1 LVKKSLNPY
10 KIKINKE
17 KIMSFKHYLG
27 ILVFLLTSGLGYS
40 QSNYG
45 EIRGKVSDKKT
56 KSPLDYATVVLKR
69 DGIVKSSTSSDENGN
84 YLFKT
89 LDPGEYQLEV
99 SYVGYQKYTATNI
112 MITSGSIKFWNIE
125 LQMMGDKDA
134 GVDLGE
140 VVIAGSKGELIDQDE
155 NKKTLSSKDIL
166 KLPQRGVGAIAN
178 TSSGVNSKGGGISF
192 LGNRTDGTRLFIDGV
207 PVIGSTA
214 MPTVGQEQIDLIQSG
229 VPAMFGDLTGGAIN
243 ITTKGPS
250 RKHSKYFEYVT
261 SSLFDKWHYNTMEMA
276 FSGPLK
282 ILNKGGGEN
291 ERVLFGYNISGH
303 LEYQKDASPTVIGS
317 WAVKDDAL
325 NNIKNNPLTE
335 NPNGGGFVPTS
346 SFLTQNDLVLNKA
359 RQNTPFYLGVING
372 KFEYTPS
379 RNSVLTFYGSVSSQQ
394 SKGYGYQSSLLN
406 FDEYALSTNQT
417 YRTYLRYTQKIGYQ
431 SGDKKESKD
440 AKKPLVT
447 DAFYSLRVD
456 YQTSLSK
463 SQHEKHRDNI
473 FDYGYIG
480 KFTHYRAPVYDY
492 VDKVQKYVIV
502 RNGKNDTV
510 TRQGY
515 WELQGFRD
523 TMITYE
529 ASDLNPLR
537 SKYTENAFDYF
548 ERAFGLRGALSDGM
562 IATYNGLLN
571 GYNLP
576 NTYSLWFN
584 PGTMLAGYS
593 KSQSERFSA
602 YAIGE
607 ASINTGKK
615 KENKH
620 DIQFGLTYEQNIQSS
635 YGLSAN
641 RLWFL
646 MPQLAN
652 KHLSNLDKV
661 TSGDYILNS
670 IQSFDNDG
678 RFLDT
683 VKYNT
688 RVDYDQQTTFDKNL
702 RAKLIAQGRTDVYGN
717 KITESSYIDVNSLS
731 PEDISLD
738 MFSADDL
745 LNKNAASNPYISY
758 YGYDYLGNRTRKR
771 FSVNDFLL
779 DKQNR
784 SLGSF
789 APIYSAAW
797 LQDKFAIKDMIF
809 RIGVRVERYD
819 ANQPTLKDPYSLYP
833 IKTVG
838 EVDEL
843 NGQVINHPDN
853 IGDDYAVYVNSAK
866 NPTKILGYRKDNT
879 WYDAQGVQVSN
890 PEILAQQTASNLI
903 QPFLV
908 DYNNKDIVKEA
919 FKDYEPQV
927 NILPRIWFSFPINK
941 DALFFANYDVLTQR
955 PTDGATFTP
964 VSSYYFLESDQDRF
978 LPNAALKPRIKTM
991 YELGYK
997 QKLSNVSAVS
1007 LIASYSEVRND
1018 FGQYRY
1024 NQAYPVSYT
1033 SYSNIDFSTNKAFRI
1048 EYQYRGVKNFQMT
1061 ANYTLLFAD
1070 GTGSN
1075 INAQSALI
1083 QANQPNLRSLY
1094 PLDVDFRHNFNSTFT
1109 YAYEGG
1115 KDYNG
1120 PIWFGK
1126 RIFENAEA
1134 SFIVLARSGAPYTAN
1149 LSPTATAQAALGTIT
1164 RSQVKGN
1171 PFGSR
1176 MPWQFKADVN
1186 ISRSFEFKKKQ
1197 IKDNRI
1203 NVTGV
1208 TVFLWVQNLFNAKI
1222 VESVYSFTGLPNDD
1236 GYLNS
1241 PAGQQAISQQINQ
1254 QSFIDLYNISMNNP
1268 FNYGAPRLIRLGL
1281 RFTL

>member
-1 LVKKSLNPY
+1 
-10 KIKINKE
+10 
-17 KIMSFKHYLG
+17 MG
-27 ILVFLLTSGLGYS
+27 AFLLSNWTFS
-40 QSNYG
+40 QANYG
-45 EIRGKVSDKKT
+45 EIRGKVIDKKT
-56 KSPLDYATVVLKR
+56 KTAMEYATVVLKR
-69 DGIVKSSTSSDENGN
+69 EGIVKSSSLTDDNGN
-84 YLFKT
+84 YFLKT

-99 SYVGYQKYTATNI
+99 SYVGYRKYEASGI
-112 MITSGSIKFWNIE
+112 LVTSASIKFWNIE
-125 LQMMGDKDA
+125 MLPLGDD
-134 GVDLGE
+134 GFDLGT
-140 VVIAGSKGELIDQDE
+140 VTVAASRTELVNVDE
-155 NKKTLSSKDIL
+155 NKKTLTSKDIM
-166 KLPQRGVGAIAN
+166 KLPQRGIGAISN
-178 TSSGVNSKGGGISF
+178 TSSGTNSSGGGISI

-207 PVIGSTA
+207 PVIGSSA

-250 RKHSKYFEYVT
+250 RRHSKYFEYVT
-261 SSLFDKWHYNTMEMA
+261 SSLFDKWHYNTFELA

-282 ILNKGGGEN
+282 IKNKGGGKD

-303 LEYQKDASPTVIGS
+303 LEYQKDGSPTVLGS
-317 WAVKDDAL
+317 WAVKDDVF
-325 NNIKNNPLTE
+325 NNIKENPLTE
-335 NPNGGGFVPTS
+335 NPQGGGFVPTS
-346 SFLTQNDLVLNKA
+346 SFLTKDDLVLNKA
-359 RQNTPFYLGVING
+359 RQNVPFYLGVVNT

-379 RNSVLTFYGSVSSQQ
+379 KNSVLTFFGSFAAQQ
-394 SKGYGYQSSLLN
+394 SKGYNYASSLLN
-406 FDEYALSTNQT
+406 FDEYSLNTNQT
-417 YRTYLRYTQKIGYQ
+417 YRAYLRYTQKIGYQ
-431 SGDKKESKD
+431 SGDKLEKG
-440 AKKPLVT
+440 AKQPLVS
-447 DAFYSLRVD
+447 DAFYSLRID
-456 YQTSLSK
+456 YQSSNSK

-480 KFTHYRAPVYDY
+480 KFTHYRAPVYEYKDQP
-492 VDKVQKYVIV
+492 QKYIIT
-502 RNGKNDTV
+502 RNGVNDTV
-510 TRQGY
+510 TRVGY
-515 WELQGFRD
+515 YELRGFRD

-537 SKYTENAFDYF
+537 SKYTENAYSYF
-548 ERAFGLRGALSDGM
+548 SDAFGLRGATSDGM
-562 IATYNGLLN
+562 IATFNGLLN
-571 GYNLP
+571 GYSLP

-584 PGTMLAGYS
+584 PGMPLAGYS

-635 YGLSAN
+635 YGLSAS

-646 MPQLAN
+646 MPQITN
-652 KHLSNLDKV
+652 SHLSNLDKV
-661 TSGDYILNS
+661 TQGEYILNS
-670 IQSFDNDG
+670 IQAFDQDG
-678 RFLDT
+678 RFLDS
-683 VKYNT
+683 VKYNV
-688 RVDYDQQTTFDKNL
+688 RVDKDQQTEFDKNL
-702 RAKLIAQGRTDVYGN
+702 RAKLISEGKTDAYGN
-717 KITESSYIDVNSLS
+717 PITESSYIDINALS
-731 PEDISLD
+731 PEDLD
-738 MFSADDL
+738 LSMFSADDL
-745 LNKNAASNPYISY
+745 LNKNSASNPYISY

-771 FSVNDFLL
+771 FSVDDFLL
-779 DKQNR
+779 NKQER
-784 SLGSF
+784 SIGSF

-809 RIGVRVERYD
+809 RVGVRIERYD
-819 ANQPTLKDPYSLYP
+819 ANQPVLKDPYSLYP
-833 IKTVG
+833 IKTAG
-838 EVDEL
+838 EITEIGSSNV
-843 NGQVINHPDN
+843 NHPDN

-866 NPTKILGYRKDNT
+866 NPTKIVGYRKDNT
-879 WYDAQGVQVSN
+879 WYDAQGVQVTN
-890 PEILAQQTASNLI
+890 PEVLAQQTSNNLI
-903 QPFLV
+903 QPYLV
-908 DYNNKDIVKEA
+908 DYSNTNIVKEA
-919 FKDYEPQV
+919 FVDYKPQV
-927 NILPRIWFSFPINK
+927 NVLPRVWFSFPINK

-955 PTDGATFTP
+955 PTDGATFAP
-964 VSSYYFLESDQDRF
+964 IRSYYFLESDQDRF

-997 QKLSNVSAVS
+997 QKLSKTSAIS
-1007 LIASYSEVRND
+1007 IIASYSEVRND
-1018 FGQYRY
+1018 FGQFRY

-1033 SYSNIDFSTNKAFRI
+1033 SYSNIDFSTNKAFRA
-1048 EYQYRGVKNFQMT
+1048 EYQYRGIKNFQMN

-1094 PLDVDFRHNFNSTFT
+1094 PLDVDFRHNFNTTFT
-1109 YAYEGG
+1109 YGYEGG

-1120 PIWFGK
+1120 PIWWGK
-1126 RIFENAEA
+1126 RVFENAEA

-1149 LSPTATAQAALGTIT
+1149 LSPTATAQARLGTVT

-1186 ISRSFEFKKKQ
+1186 FSKSFEFKKKQ
-1197 IKDNRI
+1197 VKENRI

-1208 TVFLWVQNLFNAKI
+1208 TVFLWVQNLFNTKI
-1222 VESVYSFTGLPNDD
+1222 IESVYAFTGLPNDD

-1241 PAGQQAISQQINQ
+1241 PLGEQAISQQVNQ

-1268 FNYGAPRLIRLGL
+1268 FNYASPRLIRLGL

>member
-1 LVKKSLNPY
+1 MRIKYYLTALV
-10 KIKINKE
+10 I
-17 KIMSFKHYLG
+17 
-27 ILVFLLTSGLGYS
+27 ILFSGWGYS
-40 QSNYG
+40 QSNFG
-45 EIRGKVSDKKT
+45 EIRGKVTDKKT
-56 KSPLDYATVVLKR
+56 RSAIEYATVVLNR
-69 DGIVKSSTSSDENGN
+69 DGIYKTSAQTDESGN
-84 YLFKT
+84 YFLKT
-89 LDPGEYQLEV
+89 LDPGEYQIV
-99 SYVGYQKYTATNI
+99 VTYVGYRKYVANEI
-112 MITSGSIKFWNIE
+112 QVTSASIKFWNIDLE
-125 LQMMGDKDA
+125 SLGED
-134 GVDLGE
+134 GVDLGT
-140 VVIAGSKGELIDQDE
+140 VTIAATKSGELINQDE
-155 NKKTLSSKDIL
+155 NKKTLSAKDIM

-178 TSSGVNSKGGGISF
+178 TSSGTNSKGGGISF

-243 ITTKGPS
+243 ITTKGPG
-250 RKHSKYFEYVT
+250 RKHTKYYEYIT

-282 ILNKGGGEN
+282 IINKGGGEK
-291 ERVLFGYNISGH
+291 ERVLFGYNVSGH
-303 LEYQKDASPTVIGS
+303 LEYQKDGSPTVLGS
-317 WAVKDDAL
+317 YAVKDDVFQ
-325 NNIKNNPLTE
+325 NIKENPLTP
-335 NPNGGGFVPTS
+335 NPTGAGFVPTA
-346 SFLTQNDLVLNKA
+346 SFITKDDLVLNKA
-359 RQNTPFYLGVING
+359 RQNVPFYLGVVNA

-379 RNSVLTFYGSVSSQQ
+379 KNSVLTFFGSYAAQQ
-394 SKGYGYQSSLLN
+394 SKGYNYASSLLN
-406 FDEYALSTNQT
+406 FEEYGLSTNQT
-417 YRTYLRYTQKIGYQ
+417 YRSYLRYTQKIGYQ
-431 SGDKKESKD
+431 SGEKRDKE
-440 AKKPLVT
+440 AKKPLVS

-456 YQTSLSK
+456 YQSSISK
-463 SQHEKHRDNI
+463 TQNEKHGDNI

-480 KFTHYRAPVYDY
+480 KFTHYRAPVYEY
-492 VDKVQKYVIV
+492 QDKEQKYIIT

-510 TRQGY
+510 TRVGY
-515 WELQGFRD
+515 YELKGFRD

-529 ASDLNPLR
+529 ASDLNPDR
-537 SKYTENAFDYF
+537 SKYTENAFNYF
-548 ERAFGLRGALSDGM
+548 RDQFGLRGAPSDGA
-562 IATYNGLLN
+562 IASYNGLLN
-571 GYNLP
+571 GYGLP
-576 NTYSLWFN
+576 NTYSLWYN
-584 PGTMLAGYS
+584 PGTVLAGYN
-593 KSQSERFSA
+593 KSMSERFSA

-620 DIQFGLTYEQNIQSS
+620 DIQFGMTYEQNILST
-635 YGLSAN
+635 YGLSAS

-652 KHLSNLDKV
+652 KHLSNLDRV
-661 TSGDYILNS
+661 TQGDYILNS
-670 IQSFDNDG
+670 QHSFDDQG

-683 VKYNT
+683 VKYNV
-688 RVDYDQQTTFDKNL
+688 RVDKNEQTTFDRNL
-702 RAKLIAQGRTDVYGN
+702 RAKLMAEGRTDEYGN
-717 KITESSYIDVNSLS
+717 KITETSSIDINSLT
-731 PEDISLD
+731 PADMSLD
-738 MFSADDL
+738 LFSADDL
-745 LNKNAASNPYISY
+745 LNKNSASNPYLSY
-758 YGYDYLGNRTRKR
+758 AGYDYLGNRTRKR
-771 FSVNDFLL
+771 FAINDFLL

-784 SLGSF
+784 SIGSF

-838 EVDEL
+838 EVSEIGGVTID
-843 NGQVINHPDN
+843 HPDN
-853 IGDDYAVYVNSAK
+853 INSDYAVYVNSAK

-879 WYDAQGVQVSN
+879 WYDATGVAVTN
-890 PEILAQQTASNLI
+890 PEVLAQQTASNII
-903 QPFLV
+903 QPYLV

-927 NILPRIWFSFPINK
+927 NVLPRVWFSFPINK

-964 VSSYYFLESDQDRF
+964 ISSYYFLESDQDRF

-997 QKLSNVSAVS
+997 QKLSNVSAIS
-1007 LIASYSEVRND
+1007 IIASYSEVRND

-1033 SYSNIDFSTNKAFRI
+1033 SYSNIDFSTNKAFRA
-1048 EYQYRGVKNFQMT
+1048 EYQYRGMKNFQMT

-1120 PIWFGK
+1120 PVWFGK

-1164 RSQVKGN
+1164 RSQIKGN

-1176 MPWQFKADVN
+1176 LPWQFKADVN
-1186 ISRSFEFKKKQ
+1186 LSKSFEFKKKQ
-1197 IKDNRI
+1197 IKDGRI

-1208 TVFLWVQNLFNAKI
+1208 TVFLWVQNIFNTKI
-1222 VESVYSFTGLPNDD
+1222 VESVYSYTGLPNDD

-1241 PAGQQAISQQINQ
+1241 PQGQQVISQQVNR

-1268 FNYGAPRLIRLGL
+1268 FNYSSPRLMRLGL